1 MKRIKTLKNVNTC
14 PGCGAE
20 VPKSSKFC
28 DKCGTPI
35 VVASTDPVN
44 EEKEIIDADYSE
56 APQETEKAEEVK
68 SGETEGT
75 EV

>member
-1 MKRIKTLKNVNTC
+1 M
-14 PGCGAE
+14 
-20 VPKSSKFC
+20 
-28 DKCGTPI
+28 
-35 VVASTDPVN
+35 VASTDPVN